1 MSGASS
7 STKAVLGAKLG
18 MALDDLVE
26 QEDDRSMPSRAVM
39 NSAILFKV
47 LLSSWSSKSCFALLF
62 CRGGRIDQNSH
73 AFERCSIRDF
83 QASAR
88 LGENRT
94 CTLCLVR
101 EENNTL
107 STQAIDRI
115 YRRNPQKIK
124 TTFCKFFK
132 EGRCQRG
139 EDA

>member
-1 MSGASS
+1 MSGASGS
-7 STKAVLGAKLG
+7 LKAKLG
-18 MALDDLVE
+18 MALEDLVE
-26 QEDDRSMPSRAVM
+26 EEGDRSLPSRRVM

-88 LGENRT
+88 LGQNRT
-94 CTLCLVR
+94 CTLRVVR
-101 EENNTL
+101 AENNT
-107 STQAIDRI
+107 SRTQAIDRI
-115 YRRNPQKIK
+115 HRRNPQKIK